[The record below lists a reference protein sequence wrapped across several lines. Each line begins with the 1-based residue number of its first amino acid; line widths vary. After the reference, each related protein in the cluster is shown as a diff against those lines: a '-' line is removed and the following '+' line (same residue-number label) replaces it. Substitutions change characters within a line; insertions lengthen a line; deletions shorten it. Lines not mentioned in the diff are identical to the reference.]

1 MNLWGHAAFSTKRGY
16 FVLKGHGR
24 LVLRT
29 KQVCFCAEEQKNEGV
44 RTKRGCF
51 VLTSKG
57 VFGKSEKN
65 MRFLKK
71 KFGGFN
77 FIRTFAIPNG
87 KMRK

>member
-1 MNLWGHAAFSTKRGY
+1 M
-16 FVLKGHGR
+16 LKGHGW

-29 KQVCFCAEEQKNEGV
+29 KQVCFCADEQKNEGV
-44 RTKRGCF
+44 QNKKWGILCCLQRG
-51 VLTSKG
+51 VL
-57 VFGKSEKN
+57 EKVKKYAF
-65 MRFLKK
+65 FLKK